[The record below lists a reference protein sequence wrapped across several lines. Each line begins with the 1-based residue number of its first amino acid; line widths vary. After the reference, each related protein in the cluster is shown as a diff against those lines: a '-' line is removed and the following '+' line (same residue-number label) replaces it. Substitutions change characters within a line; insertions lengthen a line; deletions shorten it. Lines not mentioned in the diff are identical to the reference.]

1 MKSNRVWMIFASIFV
16 LASLLLS
23 ACEPQVREVIRETTR
38 LVESTTIVQATTIVE
53 TTRMVEVTPTSPAPG
68 RYLIGELSG
77 ATVLTDAAQIP
88 ASFGEAP
95 ALAKLVE
102 EGKLPKVEERLPAE
116 PLVLQPQDEIG
127 VYGGTLKRGFTGPGD
142 HYNGKRTAVMDR
154 PLFFDFSVNQVVPN
168 LAAGYE
174 VSEDGKTTTLFL
186 REGAKWSDGQPLTAD
201 DFMFWY
207 EKIYLNTSLT
217 LSRTPLLQSGGKE
230 GIIEKVDDFSIA
242 FKFEAPYF
250 IFPEVLAGFNTLSSP
265 GTFGFQGGGGVA
277 PAHYLQQFHPDFTP
291 LADLQAKAKEAGYD
305 DWTKLFLAKNSWE
318 LNTELPVLA
327 AWMTTTPANTPLW
340 TIERNPYFWAVDS
353 AGNQLPYIDKMTFS
367 IAENLEV
374 LNLRAISGEYSFQDR
389 HVDLQK
395 LPLYLENQERG
406 AYKVYLD
413 PSENGSNA
421 QWRWNMSYEEDAELA
436 KWINNKDF
444 RHAISIG
451 IDRDQINETFFLGL
465 GTPGSP
471 IPAPT
476 NPYFPGEEFR
486 TLWHN
491 LDPAMAN
498 QLLDSIGLDKKDS
511 AGYRL
516 RSDGAGRL
524 TIEVEAISGQF
535 VPYDKLAEMIKD
547 QLKEIGI
554 DVNPLVVERS
564 LATER
569 HNNNQHQV
577 HLWDNGNADRM
588 FSGGNNLFPND
599 SGNSMG
605 PLYAQWYLTN
615 GAEGKEP
622 IAEMK
627 AWMETWRAALVLPEA
642 ERIKTGQELWKIY
655 VEETWVSGLVG
666 LSPATGGVRIV
677 KTNMGNVPGRIV
689 IGTDSWNPMS
699 SRLETWYFKP

>member
-1 MKSNRVWMIFASIFV
+1 
-16 LASLLLS
+16 
-23 ACEPQVREVIRETTR
+23 
-38 LVESTTIVQATTIVE
+38 
-53 TTRMVEVTPTSPAPG
+53 
-68 RYLIGELSG
+68 
-77 ATVLTDAAQIP
+77 
-88 ASFGEAP
+88 
-95 ALAKLVE
+95 
-102 EGKLPKVEERLPAE
+102 
-116 PLVLQPQDEIG
+116 
-127 VYGGTLKRGFTGPGD
+127 
-142 HYNGKRTAVMDR
+142 MDR
-154 PLFFDFSVNQVVPN
+154 PLFFDYTVNKLVPN

-174 VSEDGKTTTLFL
+174 VSDDGKVTTLFL
-186 REGAKWSDGQPLTAD
+186 REGLKWSDGQPLTAD

-207 EKIYLNTSLT
+207 EKIYKNKDLT
-217 LSRTPLLQSGGKE
+217 KAGTPLLQSGGKE
-230 GIIEKVDDFSIA
+230 GVIEKVDDYTIA

-250 IFPEVLAGFNTLSSP
+250 IFPEVLAGFNVLTSP

-277 PAHYLQQFHPDFTP
+277 PAHYLEQFHPDFTP
-291 LADLQAKAKEAGYD
+291 LAEVQALAKAAGYD
-305 DWTKLFLAKNSWE
+305 DWTILFMAKNSWE
-318 LNTELPVLA
+318 LNPDLPVLA
-327 AWMTTTPANTPLW
+327 AWKTTTPANTPLW

-395 LPLYLENQERG
+395 LPLYLENQQRG
-406 AYKVYLD
+406 QYKVYLD
-413 PSENGSNA
+413 PSDNGSNA
-421 QWRWNMSYEEDAELA
+421 QWRWNMSYEEDEEIA

-444 RHAISIG
+444 RHAVSIG

-476 NPYFPGEEFR
+476 NPFYPGDEYR
-486 TLWHN
+486 TLWHTT
-491 LDPAMAN
+491 DVAKAN
-498 QLLDSIGLDKKDS
+498 ELLDSIG
-511 AGYRL
+511 
-516 RSDGAGRL
+516 L

-535 VPYDKLAEMIKD
+535 VPYDKVAEMIKD

-554 DVNPLVVERS
+554 DIKPLVVERS
-564 LATER
+564 LANER
-569 HNNNQHQV
+569 HLNNQHQV

-599 SGNSMG
+599 GGNSMG
-605 PLYAQWYLTN
+605 PLYAQWFFTN

-622 IAEMK
+622 PAEMK
-627 AWMETWRAALVLPEA
+627 TWMETWRKALASPEA
-642 ERIKTGQELWKIY
+642 ERVETGKKLWVDY
-655 VEETWVSGLVG
+655 VEETWVIGLVG

-677 KTNMGNVPGRIV
+677 KSNMGNIPGRIV